1 MIIWINGSYGSGKTQ
16 TAYELQRRLANSYVY
31 DPENIGYFLDKN
43 LPTEFSKIKQGNFQN
58 YALWRNFN
66 YQMISYIA
74 SNYAG
79 TLIIPMTIINKQYY
93 EETIGNLEKKFDVK
107 HFILSIDKETNLKR
121 LAKRFDNK
129 NPWFIEQIE
138 LSEKAFQNDIPGIKL
153 KTDNLS
159 ITEVVELIAK
169 HANLKLIEDKRT
181 SFQKKLDQI
190 KTQIKHIH

>member
-16 TAYELQRRLANSYVY
+16 TAYELQRRLDNSYVY

-43 LPTEFSKIKQGNFQN
+43 LPTEFFKISQGNFQN
-58 YALWRNFN
+58 YELWRNFN
-66 YQMISYIA
+66 YEMISYIA
-74 SNYAG
+74 SNYDG
-79 TLIIPMTIINKQYY
+79 ILIIPMTIINKQYY
-93 EETIGNLEKKFDVK
+93 DQIIGNLEKKFDVK

-159 ITEVVELIAK
+159 ITEVAELIAK
-169 HANLKLIEDKRT
+169 HANLQLIEDKRT
-181 SFQKKLDQI
+181 SFQKKLDRI
-190 KTQIKHIH
+190 KIQIKHIH

>member
-16 TAYELQRRLANSYVY
+16 TAYELQRRLDNSYVY

-58 YALWRNFN
+58 YELWRKFN
-66 YQMISYIA
+66 YEMIFYIA
-74 SNYAG
+74 SNYDG
-79 TLIIPMTIINKQYY
+79 ILIIPMTIINKQYY
-93 EETIGNLEKKFDVK
+93 DEIIGNLEKTFDVK

-138 LSEKAFQNDIPGIKL
+138 LSEKAFEKDIPGIKL

-159 ITEVVELIAK
+159 ISLVAELIAK
-169 HANLKLIEDKRT
+169 HANLQLIEDKRT
-181 SFQKKLDQI
+181 NFRKKLDQI

>member
-16 TAYELQRRLANSYVY
+16 TAYELQRRLDNSYVY

-43 LPTEFSKIKQGNFQN
+43 LPTEFSKISQGNFQN
-58 YALWRNFN
+58 YELWRNFN
-66 YQMISYIA
+66 YEMISYIA
-74 SNYAG
+74 SNYDG
-79 TLIIPMTIINKQYY
+79 ILIIPMTIINKQYY
-93 EETIGNLEKKFDVK
+93 DQIIGNLEKKFDVR

-169 HANLKLIEDKRT
+169 KTNLELIEDKRT
-181 SFQKKLDQI
+181 NFQKKLDRI
-190 KTQIKHIH
+190 KTQIKHIR

>member
-16 TAYELQRRLANSYVY
+16 TAYELQRRLPNSYVY

-43 LPTEFSKIKQGNFQN
+43 LPTEFSKISQGNFQN
-58 YALWRNFN
+58 YDLWRNFN

-74 SNYAG
+74 SNYDG
-79 TLIIPMTIINKQYY
+79 ILIISMTIINKQYY
-93 EETIGNLEKKFDVK
+93 DQIIGNLEKKFDVR

-138 LSEKAFQNDIPGIKL
+138 LFEKAFQNDIPGIKL

-169 HANLKLIEDKRT
+169 KTNLELIEDKRT
-181 SFQKKLDQI
+181 NFQKKLDRI
-190 KTQIKHIH
+190 KTQIKHIR